1 MPQPSPFFIF
11 SAVSCVLASLAFSG
25 CGKTE
30 PAQSALNVPPPP
42 GAGTASG
49 TGTAWC
55 RRQRTRKRGLG
66 RLFANRSLHLGDLR
80 SG

>member
-1 MPQPSPFFIF
+1 MCARLPGIQWMWKDRAHAKRSQCPAPTWSRY
-11 SAVSCVLASLAFSG
+11 AF
-25 CGKTE
+25 
-30 PAQSALNVPPPP
+30 
-42 GAGTASG
+42 G
-49 TGTAWC
+49 TGIACC